1 MGTVKVLNSHIPAY
15 IEQRTICRWTMKTY
29 VKNILVI
36 LLSVLFLGSAAVQ
49 AEGEPT
55 DLYAQS
61 AVLMDADTGRIL
73 FEKNA
78 EQQMPM
84 ASTTKIMTLLVT
96 LQNADLEGAV
106 TVSAYAA
113 SMPDVQLNIREG
125 ERYRLRDLCYSLMLE
140 SHHDTAV
147 AIAEHVGGSV
157 ENFAAMMNQ
166 KARDLGCYQTYFI
179 TPNGLDAQDA
189 YGVHSTTAR
198 DLARIMR
205 CCMQNDEFLTIT
217 REPSW
222 SFSDLEG
229 TRSFTVNNKNAFLNM
244 MEGALTG
251 KTGFTNDAG
260 YCYVGAL
267 ERGGKRFVAVVL
279 ACGWPNHKTWKWSDT
294 KKLMNYGIEN
304 FHRETV
310 GEDVVVL
317 NPLPVENG
325 QVETVKAAADVKS
338 RELLLKEEDTFH
350 MDVLMP
356 DRLKAP
362 VEKGEI
368 VGTVVYYLNG
378 EVFDLYPIYIEE
390 DSPVIDYPWCL
401 RQIIERWITVR

>member
-1 MGTVKVLNSHIPAY
+1 
-15 IEQRTICRWTMKTY
+15 MKKY
-29 VKNILVI
+29 VKNCLAI
-36 LLSVLFLGSAAVQ
+36 LLAALIPGTMVQ
-49 AEGEPT
+49 AEGAPD

-73 FEKNA
+73 FEKNGDS
-78 EQQMPM
+78 EMPM

-96 LQNADLEGAV
+96 LQNADLEGEV
-106 TVSAYAA
+106 NVSAYAA

-140 SHHDTAV
+140 SHNDSAV

-157 ENFAAMMNQ
+157 EGFASMMNQ
-166 KARDLGCYQTYFI
+166 KARDLGCYHTYFI
-179 TPNGLDAQDA
+179 TPNGLDAQDEN
-189 YGVHSTTAR
+189 GTHSTTAQ

-205 CCMQNDEFLTIT
+205 SCMQNEEFLSIT

-222 SFSDLEG
+222 SFSDLDG

-251 KTGFTNDAG
+251 KTGFTNGAG

-267 ERGGKRFVAVVL
+267 ERGGKRLIAVVL

-294 KKLMNYGIEN
+294 TKLMNYGIEN

-310 GEDVVVL
+310 GEQSL
-317 NPLPVENG
+317 TLEPIRIENG
-325 QVETVKAAADVKS
+325 QVEQVRTAAPVES
-338 RELLLKEEDTFH
+338 RELLMGEDDRFS
-350 MDVLMP
+350 MDILAP
-356 DRLKAP
+356 DSLPAP
-362 VEKGEI
+362 VEAGEM
-368 VGTVVYYLNG
+368 VGTV
-378 EVFDLYPIYIEE
+378 IY
-390 DSPVIDYPWCL
+390 
-401 RQIIERWITVR
+401 